1 MGFLRC
7 VGGRSVSP
15 GPLLAARRNQGDHDG
30 RAPCASPKREA
41 RCSQNTGDASRKGA
55 SHMILS
61 KGSCMD
67 TLLDVLE
74 QSFTVGNGELSATIP
89 TSAALVAGARF
100 KGAFAQQ
107 KLLLSKRI
115 MRRLVQSAKR
125 SRKHCSSM
133 CRAGTVTQTV
143 AATPKL
149 ASPLSI
155 ICPTRWWRR
164 SVPCKSA
171 HPFHGHCNIRS
182 GLR

>member
-1 MGFLRC
+1 MGFPRC

-41 RCSQNTGDASRKGA
+41 RCPQNTGDTSRKGA
-55 SHMILS
+55 THTILS

-67 TLLDVLE
+67 TLLDILE
-74 QSFTVGNGELSATIP
+74 QCFTVGNSELSVTIP
-89 TSAALVAGARF
+89 TRGALVAGARF
-100 KGAFAQQ
+100 RGAFAQQ

-115 MRRLVQSAKR
+115 MRRMVQSARR
-125 SRKHCSSM
+125 SQKHCSSM
-133 CRAGTVTQTV
+133 CRTGTVTQTA

-155 ICPTRWWRR
+155 ICSTRW
-164 SVPCKSA
+164 
-171 HPFHGHCNIRS
+171 
-182 GLR
+182 